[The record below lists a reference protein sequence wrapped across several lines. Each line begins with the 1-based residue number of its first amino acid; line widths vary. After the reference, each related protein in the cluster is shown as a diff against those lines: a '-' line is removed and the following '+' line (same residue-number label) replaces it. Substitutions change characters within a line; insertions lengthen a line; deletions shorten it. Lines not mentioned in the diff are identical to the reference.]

1 MTRTRDSDRDWR
13 ARGRPAPDG
22 GGGARPRRPEVRPA
36 RTAPLR
42 AAQAAA
48 QGSHVPPR
56 APRPSAS
63 EKRGPEERRR
73 QRRPGPPGTNPPG
86 RVPKLAASR
95 VIEGADGQHEPRAP
109 HLAGARGPRAGRQD
123 LSGAAAACPQRSP
136 VHVLI
141 TRTLGTVPGFRD
153 PDWQAWWILL
163 SDTQKPWVSCHNA
176 TNFG

>member
-1 MTRTRDSDRDWR
+1 MGAPLQTGEAGR
-13 ARGRPAPDG
+13 AHGAPRSG
-22 GGGARPRRPEVRPA
+22 PPRRRPRRPENRPA

-48 QGSHVPPR
+48 QGSHM
-56 APRPSAS
+56 
-63 EKRGPEERRR
+63 
-73 QRRPGPPGTNPPG
+73 
-86 RVPKLAASR
+86 
-95 VIEGADGQHEPRAP
+95 
-109 HLAGARGPRAGRQD
+109 D

-136 VHVLI
+136 VSVLI

-176 TNFG
+176 TNFR

>member
-1 MTRTRDSDRDWR
+1 MGAPLQTGEAGR
-13 ARGRPAPDG
+13 AHGAPRSG
-22 GGGARPRRPEVRPA
+22 PRPRSPENRPA

-48 QGSHVPPR
+48 QGSHMPPR

-73 QRRPGPPGTNPPG
+73 QRRPRPPGTNPPG

-109 HLAGARGPRAGRQD
+109 HLGGARGPRAGRQD

-136 VHVLI
+136 VRVLI